1 MMFLSLLDYRLNVR
15 FVEYLKKNK
24 QVDDSNALSCLYVEY
39 LKQRRTNKSR
49 KKGAEEF
56 MYCLCTDFTKSYQKI
71 PNNRA
76 HPHLHNNTI
85 YNTKNKKN
93 VEKV

>member
-1 MMFLSLLDYRLNVR
+1 MYSEIAIENYRIGHYNESAMMFLSLLDYRLNVR

-49 KKGAEEF
+49 KKGAENS
-56 MYCLCTDFTKSYQKI
+56 LTDEQRKI
-71 PNNRA
+71 QFGS
-76 HPHLHNNTI
+76 
-85 YNTKNKKN
+85 
-93 VEKV
+93 